1 MQESVE
7 HDDDEKATIL
17 LLDDD
22 PVYLSRGKSV
32 LINAGYHV
40 VSAQSA
46 MQGLE
51 ILESGQDIDL
61 IVTDNEMPGLTE
73 LDDGSGE
80 YGAAW
85 VRVTDAPE
93 TAEEYLLTFESE
105 NGSGDSFQMTAVK
118 GLPMIMPYCTF
129 TAPHGKM
136 FLSWDMGGVTLREG
150 DSIDFYCDAK
160 IKAVWGRLP

>member
-1 MQESVE
+1 MNEVMKERRILVTVDNPLMRTGERQRAAVLMEPAGVNAAGVKWFTSDREIASV
-7 HDDDEKATIL
+7 DDEGMICAHTEGRIAL
-17 LLDDD
+17 
-22 PVYLSRGKSV
+22 V
-32 LINAGYHV
+32 A
-40 VSAQSA
+40 
-46 MQGLE
+46 
-51 ILESGQDIDL
+51 
-61 IVTDNEMPGLTE
+61 E

-85 VRVTDAPE
+85 IRVTDAPE